1 MTAVME
7 VKGVDAGYGS
17 VTVVRDLDLTI
28 NAGEVVTVL
37 GRNGAGKT
45 TSLLTFAG
53 AIRPKAGEIH
63 FLGEPSRS
71 GLSARA
77 RKGIGLMTD
86 DRSVLFGLTVR
97 ENLRLAGGKRDT
109 MGLFPEL
116 ADIQDRKAGLLSG
129 GQQQMLGMAVV
140 LSREPKLLLLDEM
153 SFGLAP
159 LIVQRLLDTVRAE
172 AERGTAV
179 VMVEQFAR
187 LALEHSDR
195 GYVLVN
201 GRIEAEGAAADML
214 ESLEDIENSYL
225 GAD

>member
-28 NAGEVVTVL
+28 NAGEIVTIL

-45 TSLLTFAG
+45 TSLLTLAG
-53 AIRPKAGEIH
+53 AIRPTSGAIDLFGS
-63 FLGEPSRS
+63 PDRS

-97 ENLRLAGGKRDT
+97 ENLRLAGGSRDT
-109 MGLFPEL
+109 LALFPEL
-116 ADIQDRKAGLLSG
+116 AEMQDRKAGLLSG
-129 GQQQMLGMAVV
+129 GQQQMLGLAVV

-159 LIVQRLLDTVRAE
+159 IIVQRLLETVQIAADE
-172 AERGTAV
+172 GTAV

-201 GRIEAEGAAADML
+201 GRIEADGTAADML
-214 ESLEDIENSYL
+214 ANLDDIENSYL
-225 GAD
+225 GVV

>member
-17 VTVVRDLDLTI
+17 VTVVRDLDLTF
-28 NAGEVVTVL
+28 NAGEVVTML

-45 TSLLTFAG
+45 TSLLTLAG
-53 AIRPKAGEIH
+53 AIRPKAGEIR
-63 FLGEPSRS
+63 FLGQPDRS

-97 ENLRLAGGKRDT
+97 ENLRLAGGTRDT

-159 LIVQRLLDTVRAE
+159 LIVQRLLETVRVE

-201 GRIEAEGAAADML
+201 GRIEAEGTAADML
-214 ESLEDIENSYL
+214 ENLDDIENSYL